1 MALDPSIILNIGRG
15 VTPLKSQSEI
25 QDEQMQREVNSLK
38 LNQLRQGIQ
47 DEQAT
52 RDIARNTAP
61 DGLADA
67 FYKGGYV
74 KQGQEAQKFQTE
86 QQKAQ
91 REAMKAKVEQ
101 QLQQF
106 QVAGQ
111 IMNGVVDQ
119 ATWDRARQQ
128 TAQVFG
134 PEAAAQL
141 PEQYD
146 PALIE
151 QKRAQ
156 AMTVKDQL
164 EQKYKAMQF
173 TTPTANARLQAQTSS
188 ANNAATIANS
198 RENAQMT
205 DARSREANRLRAEA
219 NRSGRVPSGYREA
232 ADGSLEF
239 IPGGPADPASKAG
252 GGKPLTEG
260 QSKAL
265 LFGTRMKEAN
275 EILEDLAAGPDG
287 VDRPSVLKRAAD
299 AVPGLIG
306 GGALRTGANALQSE
320 KQQQVEQAQRD
331 FLNAVLRRESGAV
344 IGESEFESGKKQY
357 FPAIGDEPAV
367 IAQKKRN
374 REVAMRGILE
384 EVPEGEAR
392 VAKVRGPK
400 ANAGPIKITNADE
413 YAKVPSGAEYISPDG
428 KKRRKP

>member
-38 LNQLRQGIQ
+38 LNQLRQGIA

-61 DGLADA
+61 EGLADA
-67 FYKGGYV
+67 FYRGGYV

-119 ATWDRARQQ
+119 TTWDRARQQ
-128 TAQVFG
+128 TAQLFG

-141 PEQYD
+141 PERYD

-173 TTPTANARLQAQTSS
+173 TTPTANAKLQAETSS
-188 ANNAATIANS
+188 ANNAASVAATNRATNQ
-198 RENAQMT
+198 RATAATQA
-205 DARSREANRLRAEA
+205 DARARDAAQNARI
-219 NRSGRVPSGYREA
+219 PSGYRPG
-232 ADGSLEF
+232 ADGTLEF

-275 EILEDLAAGPDG
+275 EILEGLEKKG
-287 VDRPSVLKRAAD
+287 VDRPSVLKRATD
-299 AVPGLIG
+299 AVPNVM
-306 GGALRTGANALQSE
+306 GGALLQTGANAMQSDE
-320 KQQQVEQAQRD
+320 QQQVEQAQRD

-357 FPAIGDEPAV
+357 FPQVGDSDV
-367 IAQKKRN
+367 VKAQKKRN

-384 EVPEGEAR
+384 EVPDGESR
-392 VAKVRGPK
+392 VAKVRGP
-400 ANAGPIKITNADE
+400 AAAGPVKVTNAEE
-413 YAKVPSGAEYISPDG
+413 YAKVPSGATYTTPDG
-428 KKRRKP
+428 KTRRKP